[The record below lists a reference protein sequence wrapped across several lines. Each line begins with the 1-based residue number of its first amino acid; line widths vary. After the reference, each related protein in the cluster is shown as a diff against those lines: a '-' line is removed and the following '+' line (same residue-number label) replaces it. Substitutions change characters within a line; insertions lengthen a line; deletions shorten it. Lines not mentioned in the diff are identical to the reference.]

1 MTVVDRKDKVA
12 TIRPAGE
19 VVAASAQELRSCM
32 QDVVADGARELIVDL
47 SDVQMVDSIGIGLL
61 ISTHNSL
68 CKLGGRLAVTHASRD
83 LMDLFRMMRIHQHF
97 SISGDTRADG
107 I

>member
-1 MTVVDRKDKVA
+1 VILVDRKDNVA

-19 VVAASAQELRSCM
+19 VVAASAQELRSCL
-32 QDVVADGARELIVDL
+32 QDVVKEGARELVVDL
-47 SDVQMVDSIGIGLL
+47 SNVRMVDSIGIGLL

-68 CKLGGRLAVTHASRD
+68 TKLGGRLAVTHASRD
-83 LMDLFRMMRIHQHF
+83 LMDLFRVMRIHQHF
-97 SISGDTRADG
+97 SVAGDSAAEG